1 MHLVKFNAGSCA
13 DLGSVGTM
21 LFVFR
26 LPGSTLSS
34 IVTAAVKEVGSVVT
48 WGSVQNT
55 AESLGFC
62 CFPEDSDGC
71 IGSVVTWGNESS

>member
-1 MHLVKFNAGSCA
+1 MKFNVGSCS

-26 LPGSTLSS
+26 LPSSTLSS

-48 WGSVQNT
+48 WGSVQNS
-55 AESLGFC
+55 AESLEFC
-62 CFPEDSDGC
+62 CSPEDSDGC
-71 IGSVVTWGNESS
+71 TGSVVTWGNESS